1 LGIRYYNYEN
11 PWSIPYDPRAAA
23 ELYLMNIKPI
33 EDLMLSGFDQDVIR
47 LYLGQIY
54 RDDNLI
60 LFLSELLAP
69 YLQREL
75 DQSLFS
81 QVDNV
86 SLIEQRDTEIA
97 QWNQQ
102 QEKGQ
107 IISKW
112 LIIKRVSRNTTL
124 VKIQK

>member
-1 LGIRYYNYEN
+1 
-11 PWSIPYDPRAAA
+11 
-23 ELYLMNIKPI
+23 MNIKPI